1 MFQVTADWIV
11 KVADFG
17 TARQQLDLAE
27 EEPSGHRNTVT
38 SFMDVAT
45 GCSTSMQEDNSPQTA
60 REVIMTTHVG
70 TLLWQAP
77 ELIEKRPRYSATA
90 VDVYSFAVVIAE
102 VRREGCNKNDE
113 RRHLIDIFGATP
125 VLMACTF
132 CVAQILTHLIYS
144 NSTVSNFNLRANFD

>member
-1 MFQVTADWIV
+1 VFQVTADWIV

-38 SFMDVAT
+38 SFIDVAT

-60 REVIMTTHVG
+60 REVVMTTHVG

-102 VRREGCNKNDE
+102 VRREGCNKYDE
-113 RRHLIDIFGATP
+113 RRHLIDIIWSRASSDGVHF
-125 VLMACTF
+125 LRCT
-132 CVAQILTHLIYS
+132 
-144 NSTVSNFNLRANFD
+144 NFNPVDLFQ